1 MDIEREL
8 LEQDLAQAKADLRL
22 ERAARRRYHYVCR
35 HIERL
40 LDSDDSTTTERAVAE
55 LVRGIRRFGER
66 GE

>member
-40 LDSDDSTTTERAVAE
+40 LDTGDNTERAVAE